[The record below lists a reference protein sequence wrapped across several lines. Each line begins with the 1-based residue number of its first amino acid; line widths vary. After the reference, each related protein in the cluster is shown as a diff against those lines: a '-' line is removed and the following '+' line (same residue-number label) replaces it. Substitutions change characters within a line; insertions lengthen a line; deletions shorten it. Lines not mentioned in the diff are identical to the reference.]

1 LATSRQQLTK
11 PEKKSPEE
19 LREFLAGRAQTLKDA
34 APKAAKGKMSGLDLP
49 DQITFELEISLMKY
63 PTLYSE
69 YEAQETRWGELE
81 EMDLAVKEQKVKD
94 FMFKSEKKKPQEKAA
109 TKPPEK
115 AAREQPER
123 EKKRSDGDIMD
134 RLFGKTT
141 EEKLASFFASSLINP
156 AGTTKDNGPNTRGGG
171 RGQSGN
177 SRGGQAPPGR
187 GQGRG
192 TGPNN
197 SNAPGEGAHRGGPGS
212 NSTSGRG
219 YGRGGMQQ
227 QQQQQQQ
234 QRVFPP
240 KPKDYPH
247 EWSRWMNWG
256 RESYCEHEGLPYEIL
271 DPREYGGDE
280 EHNLGLCA
288 MAWRGRPCRKER
300 WMECPLRHWRL
311 ERTWKYWVD
320 QTFYERSKTL
330 GLQLNPPDHPLLVY
344 RGVTRYKLDY
354 TAFSGREQQHN
365 ILADSGPPKNNVWH
379 DSKESLQQRIRDNDK
394 AASEAA
400 KARAVEAEAAM
411 AKAAEAEAEEA
422 EHAEQAAN
430 QLLAEQ
436 AAREAVSHDGEERES

>member
-1 LATSRQQLTK
+1 
-11 PEKKSPEE
+11 
-19 LREFLAGRAQTLKDA
+19 
-34 APKAAKGKMSGLDLP
+34 MSGLDWP
-49 DQITFELEISLMKY
+49 DQISFELEISLPKY
-63 PTLYSE
+63 PTLDNE

-81 EMDLAVKEQKVKD
+81 RMDLAAKEQKAKAKAKAGTESKPKPKPKQSDGDKMD
-94 FMFKSEKKKPQEKAA
+94 FLFKSEKKKPQEKAA

-115 AAREQPER
+115 AVREQPER
-123 EKKRSDGDIMD
+123 EKKRSDGDNMD
-134 RLFGKTT
+134 RLFGKTG
-141 EEKLASFFASSLINP
+141 EEKLASSFASSSINP
-156 AGTTKDNGPNTRGGG
+156 AGTTKDNGPNTRGGR

-197 SNAPGEGAHRGGPGS
+197 SNAPGGGAYRGGPVS
-212 NSTSGRG
+212 NSTGGRG
-219 YGRGGMQQ
+219 YGRGDM
-227 QQQQQQQ
+227 QQQQ

-247 EWSRWMNWG
+247 EWSRWTNWG
-256 RESYCEHEGLPYEIL
+256 RERYYEHEGLPYEIL

-288 MAWRGRPCRKER
+288 KAWKGRPCRKER

-311 ERTWKYWVD
+311 ERKWEYWVD
-320 QTFYERSKTL
+320 QAFYERSKTL
-330 GLQLNPPDHPLLVY
+330 RLQLNPPDHPLLVY
-344 RGVTRYKLDY
+344 RGVTRYKLDN
-354 TAFSGREQQHN
+354 TPFSGREQQHN
-365 ILADSGPPKNNVWH
+365 NLADSGPPKKNLWH

-400 KARAVEAEAAM
+400 KA
-411 AKAAEAEAEEA
+411 KAAEAEEA

-436 AAREAVSHDGEERES
+436 AAREAASHDGEQRERWGKEGGEDE